1 MDLYINSVR
10 PLLNPKYDYLLLTR
24 NGTQY
29 KKLGDAMCKLVYSA
43 IGKYIHPTRYRQ
55 IVETES
61 ASKLGLEDPKNISMD
76 QKHSS
81 QVARIYYQKHNSR
94 RVAAEGRLSREKLA
108 TESRSNTDR
117 LINSI
122 LFSRQQTFENCNSDL
137 NKTSDIESNDF
148 NDSSVLCAQESPKKS
163 VSVEPKVS
171 TQPPLHRSKRV
182 SYSPEKDE
190 FIRKGVKIHGFG
202 HWTEIGRSFNFRVNR
217 TADSFKV
224 HIPPLTKFR
233 PETPCGVKRSRAKSS
248 GIGIVVFPQLS
259 FFRFEKNQ
267 NYDVT

>member
-1 MDLYINSVR
+1 M
-10 PLLNPKYDYLLLTR
+10 LTR

-29 KKLGDAMCKLVYSA
+29 KTLGDAMCKLVYSA
-43 IGKYIHPTRYRQ
+43 IGKYIHPTLYRQ

-61 ASKLGLEDPKNISMD
+61 ASKLDLEDQKNISMD

-94 RVAAEGRLSREKLA
+94 RVAVEGRLSREKLA

-122 LFSRQQTFENCNSDL
+122 LFSRQETFENCNSDL
-137 NKTSDIESNDF
+137 NETSDIESNDF
-148 NDSSVLCAQESPKKS
+148 SDSSVPCAQENPKKS
-163 VSVEPKVS
+163 VSVEPKES

-182 SYSPEKDE
+182 PYSPEEDE
-190 FIRKGVKIHGFG
+190 FICKGVKIHGFG

-217 TADSFKV
+217 TMDSIK
-224 HIPPLTKFR
+224 
-233 PETPCGVKRSRAKSS
+233 KRASIHFSNS
-248 GIGIVVFPQLS
+248 
-259 FFRFEKNQ
+259 KNK
-267 NYDVT
+267 